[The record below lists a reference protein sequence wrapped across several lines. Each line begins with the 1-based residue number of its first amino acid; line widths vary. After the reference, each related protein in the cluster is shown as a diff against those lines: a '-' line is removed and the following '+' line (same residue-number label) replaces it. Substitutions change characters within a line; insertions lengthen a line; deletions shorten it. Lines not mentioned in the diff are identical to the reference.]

1 MVVID
6 RIGMIRTGIAGLGEG
21 RVNDP
26 VITIHLVQG
35 GTEAKV
41 EVQGIRSP
49 PGTPPGTLGHRRNKE
64 KKV

>member
-6 RIGMIRTGIAGLGEG
+6 RIGMIRTGITGPGEG

-26 VITIHLVQG
+26 VIIIHLVQG

-41 EVQGIRSP
+41 EVLQGIRSP
-49 PGTPPGTLGHRRNKE
+49 PEVTLGHPRNKE